1 LIASGTSAKVQEYI
15 DDVLN
20 GNIVVCKMVRQAVE
34 RHVRDLERQR
44 TPEFPYYFN
53 ERHAG
58 VACDFFPMMLR
69 HSIGDSAGLPF
80 ELEPWQAFG
89 MWGLFG
95 WKRESDDSRRFR
107 KFLKSVA
114 RKNGKSTE
122 AAGIALYLASM
133 DVNPQTGQIEQ
144 VAEVIL
150 SATKKEQVE
159 KVIYA
164 EIERMRVRSKHIEKA
179 SSRINRQITFKAN
192 QGTIRCVGS
201 DKPYDGLNPLAVLM
215 DELHA
220 WREHHRK
227 FYDTMQTGSGNR
239 CQPMIGTVT
248 TAGDDTSH
256 LWLEEYRYAQGV
268 LDQTIKDE
276 SFFAYVFEIDEDD
289 DPLDEATW
297 IKANPNLGVSVKL
310 DYLRDQ
316 AKQAAS
322 SKLSLNRFTRY
333 HCNRLV
339 SSMEKAFDLEQWDK
353 CRGELSDWHQADA
366 VGAGVDLGGRDD
378 LAAWAMAAR
387 FELDEERDGKPVYR
401 YEIRTQAY
409 IAADTERD
417 LTAQPFANWVYS
429 GLIQKCK
436 YPTANLRDDLIEEV
450 GEVGVHAVAYDQYNA
465 QQFGDDL
472 TEEGIT
478 AARMAQNF
486 SMFNEPIRDFMQAM
500 KDGRITHNGN
510 PLLRWCA
517 GNAIISRDRND
528 RWMFDKRSSSEKID
542 PIVAMIM
549 AFRMASLAPPRVRG
563 NLYMS

>member
-1 LIASGTSAKVQEYI
+1 
-15 DDVLN
+15 
-20 GNIVVCKMVRQAVE
+20 M
-34 RHVRDLERQR
+34 RDLSQQGEAD
-44 TPEFPYYFN
+44 FPYYFN
-53 ERHAG
+53 ERHAEG
-58 VACDFFPMMLR
+58 VCEFFPIVLR
-69 HSIGDSAGLPF
+69 HSIGDFAGLPF
-80 ELEPWQAFG
+80 ELEGWQKFAL
-89 MWGLFG
+89 WTLFG
-95 WKRESDDSRRFR
+95 WKRAADDSRRFR
-107 KFLKSVA
+107 KLFWSMA
-114 RKNGKSTE
+114 RKNGKSSI
-122 AAGIALYLASM
+122 ASGIAIFLAMM
-133 DVNPQTGQIEQ
+133 DVNPVTGKPEE

-150 SATKKEQVE
+150 AATKKEQVE

-164 EIERMRVRSKHIEKA
+164 EIERMRLRSPFLEKA
-179 SSRINRQITFKAN
+179 SSRINKQITFKSNA
-192 QGTIRCVGS
+192 GSIRCVGS
-201 DKPYDGLNPLAVLM
+201 DKPYDGLNPHAVLM

-227 FYDTMQTGSGNR
+227 FYDTMQTGSGYR
-239 CQPMIGTVT
+239 RQPMIGTVT

-353 CRGELSDWHQADA
+353 CRGEFSDWHQADA

-450 GEVGVHAVAYDQYNA
+450 GEYGVHAVAYDQYNA

-549 AFRMASLAPPRVRG
+549 AFRMASLAPARPRG
-563 NLYMS
+563 QMYL